1 MVKNG
6 NQKTI
11 AFDEVAN
18 YQNYVDIADLQ
29 ISIKDHKGKK
39 FCLVTSK

>member
-39 FCLVTSK
+39 VLLSDSR